1 MRCLVPR
8 LPVRRL
14 PGPRLLVRRL
24 LAAGAI
30 VAGIVGSSG
39 MALAQSPQSP
49 TLEAVKKRGQLIC
62 GVDTGIPGFAFQDAA
77 GKWQGLD
84 IAYCRAI
91 AAAVLGDADKVKYVG
106 TTSKVRFSV
115 LQSGE
120 IDVLIRDSTL
130 TLTRNT
136 QLGLSTVT
144 VNFFTG
150 QAFMVKKALNV
161 AHVKELNGATVCVLT
176 GTTLELN
183 IADYGRA
190 NNIKINTLLFEKPE
204 EAFAAAEA
212 GRCDGYTDD
221 GGSVAAARSAMK
233 KPDDWVILPELIS
246 REFLGSLVRQGDE
259 RWSILVKWV
268 HFAML
273 EGEVLGLTKANVD
286 EIKAKTTDP
295 ETRAFLGIEGEFG
308 SYMGISNDWGYQ
320 IIKAVGNYGE
330 NYDAYFGPKA
340 LGLPRG
346 WNELYK
352 NGGLQ
357 YPLPWR

>member
-1 MRCLVPR
+1 MKLYV
-8 LPVRRL
+8 VRFIA
-14 PGPRLLVRRL
+14 GAV
-24 LAAGAI
+24 LAAGLLGFAGASRAEFKSETLDAI
-30 VAGIVGSSG
+30 
-39 MALAQSPQSP
+39 
-49 TLEAVKKRGQLIC
+49 KKRDQLIC

-91 AAAVLGDADKVKYVG
+91 AAAVLGDPEKVKYVG
-106 TTSKVRFSV
+106 TTAKVRFSV

-120 IDVLIRDSTL
+120 IDVLIRDSTH

-136 QLGLSTVT
+136 DLGLATGA

-161 AHVKELNGATVCVLT
+161 AHVKELDGATICVLT

-233 KPDDWVILPELIS
+233 NPKDWIILPELIS
-246 REFLGSLVRQGDE
+246 REFLGSYTRQGDE
-259 RWSILVKWV
+259 RWNILVKWV
-268 HFAML
+268 HYAML
-273 EGEVLGLTKANVD
+273 EAETLGITQANVD
-286 EIKAKTTDP
+286 DIKASATNP
-295 ETRAFLGIEGEFG
+295 EVRGFLGLE
-308 SYMGISNDWGYQ
+308 NDYGKFLGVDNEWAYR

-330 NYDAYFGPKA
+330 NYDRYFGP
-340 LGLPRG
+340 LELPRS
-346 WNELYK
+346 WNELYSK
-352 NGGLQ
+352 GGLQ
-357 YPLPWR
+357 YPLSWR

>member
-1 MRCLVPR
+1 MIRGVTR
-8 LPVRRL
+8 FITY
-14 PGPRLLVRRL
+14 
-24 LAAGAI
+24 AAA
-30 VAGIVGSSG
+30 VAGVVGFAS
-39 MALAQSPQSP
+39 AAWAQAEVKSA
-49 TLEAVKKRGQLIC
+49 TIDAIKKRGQLVC
-62 GVDTGIPGFAFQDAA
+62 GVDTGIPGFAFQDSA

-91 AAAVLGDADKVKYVG
+91 AAAVLSDPEKVKYVG

-120 IDVLIRDSTL
+120 IDVLIRDSTH

-136 QLGLSTVT
+136 ELSLAHGAI
-144 VNFFTG
+144 NFFTG
-150 QAFMVKKALNV
+150 QAFMAKKALNV
-161 AHVKELNGATVCVLT
+161 AHVKELNGATICVLT

-190 NNIKINTLLFEKPE
+190 NNVKINTLLFEKPE

-233 KPDDWVILPELIS
+233 NPKDWVILPELIS
-246 REFLGSLVRQGDE
+246 REFLGSYTRQGDE
-259 RWSILVKWV
+259 RWNILVRWI
-268 HFAML
+268 HYAML
-273 EGEVLGLTKANVD
+273 EAEVLGITKANVD
-286 EIKAKTTDP
+286 EIKKGATDP
-295 ETRAFLGIEGEFG
+295 EVRGFLGLE
-308 SYMGISNDWGYQ
+308 NDYGKLLGVDNEWAYRVV
-320 IIKAVGNYGE
+320 KAVGNYGE
-330 NYDAYFGPKA
+330 NYAAYFGP
-340 LGLPRG
+340 LELPRG